1 MSRSGRPCTSSLP
14 DGAAAEVER
23 QTRSFD
29 VRSALA
35 LSAAL
40 VLFLVAGQASASE
53 RHPTLAELEA
63 EIICP
68 TCHTTLD
75 QSDSPI
81 ARRMKHFIAVRIA
94 AGDTK
99 SGIKAKLVAQFGPA
113 VLAAPPKR
121 GFDLLAWLLP
131 IVGILGGAGAIGL
144 LAWRW
149 SRAREPSPAAVGPVL
164 GPELDRRVDEELRRF
179 E

>member
-1 MSRSGRPCTSSLP
+1 MRRT
-14 DGAAAEVER
+14 
-23 QTRSFD
+23 
-29 VRSALA
+29 LA
-35 LSAAL
+35 ITAAL
-40 VLFLVAGQASASE
+40 LSLLPAGQAFASE

-81 ARRMKHFIAVRIA
+81 ARRMKQFIAARIA

-99 SGIKAKLVAQFGPA
+99 SEIKAKLVAQFGTA
-113 VLAAPPKR
+113 VLAAPPRR

-131 IVGILGGAGAIGL
+131 IVGILGGAAVIGL

-149 SRAREPSPAAVGPVL
+149 SRARAPSPAALGPSL

>member
-1 MSRSGRPCTSSLP
+1 LR
-14 DGAAAEVER
+14 GAL
-23 QTRSFD
+23 T
-29 VRSALA
+29 LT
-35 LSAAL
+35 AAL
-40 VLFLVAGQASASE
+40 LLFLVAPQASASE

-81 ARRMKHFIAVRIA
+81 ARRMKQFIAARIA

-99 SGIKAKLVAQFGPA
+99 SEIRAKLVAQFGPA
-113 VLAAPPKR
+113 VLAAPPKH

-131 IVGILGGAGAIGL
+131 IVGILGGAAAIGL

-149 SRAREPSPAAVGPVL
+149 SRARDSSPDAL
-164 GPELDRRVDEELRRF
+164 GPSLGAELDRRVDEELRRF

>member
-1 MSRSGRPCTSSLP
+1 LRR
-14 DGAAAEVER
+14 
-23 QTRSFD
+23 
-29 VRSALA
+29 ALT

-40 VLFLVAGQASASE
+40 LLFLVAPHASASE

-81 ARRMKHFIAVRIA
+81 ARRMKQFIAARIA

-99 SGIKAKLVAQFGPA
+99 SEIRAKLVAQFGPA
-113 VLAAPPKR
+113 VLAAPPKH

-131 IVGILGGAGAIGL
+131 IVGILGGAAAVGL

-149 SRAREPSPAAVGPVL
+149 SRARDPSPAAIGPSL

>member
-1 MSRSGRPCTSSLP
+1 MRRIFAIT
-14 DGAAAEVER
+14 A
-23 QTRSFD
+23 
-29 VRSALA
+29 ALA
-35 LSAAL
+35 LFLAAGTAL
-40 VLFLVAGQASASE
+40 GSE
-53 RHPTLAELEA
+53 SRPTLAELEA

-75 QSDSPI
+75 QSDAPI
-81 ARRMKHFIAVRIA
+81 ARRMKQFIAARIA

-99 SGIKAKLVAQFGPA
+99 SEIKDKLVAQFGET

-121 GFDLLAWLLP
+121 GFGLLAWLLP
-131 IVGILGGAGAIGL
+131 IVGVLGAGGAIGL

-149 SRAREPSPAAVGPVL
+149 SRVGERTAAEAVPAL
-164 GPELDRRVDEELRRF
+164 GPDLDRRVDDELRRF